1 MLNVV
6 TVIRLSMYLTEVRRG
21 RMRMRMIMMMMMSRN
36 QAFGINVLFRLNE

>member
-1 MLNVV
+1 MLNIIV

-21 RMRMRMIMMMMMSRN
+21 RRMRMRMMMIRN